1 MYLLDT
7 VAVSESTKRRRN
19 AGYAAWF
26 VLQAPAALLI
36 SVVSLSE
43 IARGA
48 TLVSG
53 RDSAHAR
60 HLERWLAQ
68 VRATFA
74 DRLLPVDEQ
83 VAIMWGRLRAAQPT
97 PPYVDSLIAATA
109 LAHGLTVVTRNVRD
123 FTSTG
128 VPVINPFD

>member
-1 MYLLDT
+1 
-7 VAVSESTKRRRN
+7 
-19 AGYAAWF
+19 
-26 VLQAPAALLI
+26 
-36 SVVSLSE
+36 
-43 IARGA
+43 
-48 TLVSG
+48 VSG

>member
-26 VLQAPAALLI
+26 SQQIPQALLVSVI
-36 SVVSLSE
+36 SLAE

-48 TLVSG
+48 TLVRN
-53 RDSAHAR
+53 RDPAR
-60 HLERWLAQ
+60 SRYLESWLAH

-83 VAIMWGRLRAAQPT
+83 VAITWGRLRAAQPM

-123 FTSTG
+123 FAPTG
-128 VPVINPFD
+128 VAVINPFD